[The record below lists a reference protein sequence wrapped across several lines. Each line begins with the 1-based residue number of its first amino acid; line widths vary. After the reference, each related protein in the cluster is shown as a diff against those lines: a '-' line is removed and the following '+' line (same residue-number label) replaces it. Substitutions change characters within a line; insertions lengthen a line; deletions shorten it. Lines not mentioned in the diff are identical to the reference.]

1 MKFQNRIEAGQL
13 LVELLERHH
22 VAADII
28 LAIPRGGIVIGSILS
43 RALNIPMDV
52 WLCKKIGHPE
62 HTEYAIGSVC
72 ADGTVIQN
80 NALEPE
86 TQSYFDRNAGQLQS
100 WLQKR
105 MTQLTGRSSPADVSQ
120 KNVLLVDDG
129 VATGSTMLAAIQS
142 IRNYSLKNVFVAVPV
157 AATAAA
163 SRIKQ
168 ATDGFYC
175 LHTADTF
182 QAVGEFYE
190 SFEAV
195 TDEQAQIYLRLT
207 ANKTILL

>member
-1 MKFQNRIEAGQL
+1 MKFKNRIDAGQL
-13 LVELLERHH
+13 LVELLERNH
-22 VAADII
+22 VTADII

-43 RALNIPMDV
+43 RALNIPMDI

-80 NALEPE
+80 DALEPE
-86 TQSYFDRNAGQLQS
+86 TQNYFNRNASQLQN

-105 MTQLTGRSSPADVSQ
+105 MTQLTGRSASADINQ
-120 KNVLLVDDG
+120 KNILLLDDG

-142 IRNYSLKNVFVAVPV
+142 IRNYHVKSVFVAVPV

-175 LHTADTF
+175 LHTIDTF

-190 SFEAV
+190 SFEPV
-195 TDEQAQIYLRLT
+195 TDEQAQIYLRLRT
-207 ANKTILL
+207 NKPILL

>member
-175 LHTADTF
+175 LHTADRF